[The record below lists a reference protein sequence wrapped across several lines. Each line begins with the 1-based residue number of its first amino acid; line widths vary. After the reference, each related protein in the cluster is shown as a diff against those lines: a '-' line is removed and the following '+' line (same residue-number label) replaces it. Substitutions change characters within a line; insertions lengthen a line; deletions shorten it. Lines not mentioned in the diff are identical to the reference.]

1 MSTLRGTGLVF
12 GLFGPLL
19 VLRDGR
25 ELALGTPQQQALLAV
40 LLLHRDRAVAA
51 DELIDALW
59 PQAPPR
65 HALQVVR
72 TYVSRLRAGPLEPG
86 VLTTRTDGYRL
97 RAASVDADRFEALLE
112 AGSAQLQ
119 RGKVDLAESTLAQ
132 ALQLVRGSPLPELP
146 DYEPAGRERRRL
158 EELRLQAEETL
169 TEAQLEQGRD
179 RSLIPRLRE
188 AIAAEPLRER
198 LHAQLMVALY
208 RSGRQAEALAT
219 YRAAHARLRDELGV
233 APDAKLRELERLILA
248 HDRVL
253 ATPSSA
259 RSAVPRSS
267 TSFLGRH
274 DELAAI
280 EAALAAAPLV
290 TITGTAGVGKTR
302 LAAEF
307 AVRIDPAW
315 WVELGSVSEG
325 RALPAIGRAVAV
337 PDVPGRR
344 LEDLVL
350 ARLDESAGLLV
361 LDNCEHLLDEV
372 GDLVARVIRD
382 APRSRLLATSREPFG
397 FADERICRLT
407 GLATPPAG
415 TDELSLLEWPAAR
428 LFADRA
434 RAAKPGYRLDDGEAA
449 RVGELVRRVDGLPL
463 AIELAASSVE
473 LVSTGDLA
481 HDANA
486 HLAALGHGPHGGTP
500 RHRTLEAAIAWSFDL
515 LDAPAQRLLR
525 RLGVFPT
532 SFDLPAATAVAA
544 DGDSVV
550 AGVAKLAAASL
561 LVAEPDGAALRYRLL
576 QTVRTFALERLR
588 EAGEED
594 ACRRRHRD
602 AYTALAEE
610 VDRNMHGAGLP
621 AWLPRARREHENFDA
636 ALRWSLDRGD
646 GDAALRLASALAIY
660 WFRIGAISD
669 GRRLLEQAMALAG
682 PSTGPTRLRTAWGRA
697 RLAEAAGT
705 ADALRLAGDAVA
717 AGRAAGDPERLGL
730 ALCIEAQVMT
740 HAGRGGAAVLRL
752 ERARPLFEETGSEEG
767 IAYADQLQGCILH
780 EAGDLDAAVAVL
792 ERARDRF
799 RRMRGDL
806 DAGYT
811 LVDLARVRLDQRRPH
826 EALAESEAALA
837 DFRRRQDPRGIASAW
852 ICLGRASAQLGR
864 PERAR
869 EMLAE
874 ALALSRRW
882 ELSSTEHEAEHAM
895 ADLAAASS

>member
-1 MSTLRGTGLVF
+1 LVF
-12 GLFGPLL
+12 GLFGPLS
-19 VLRDGR
+19 VWRDGR
-25 ELALGTPQQQALLAV
+25 ELELGTPQQRALLAV

-59 PQAPPR
+59 SHAPPR

-72 TYVSRLRAGPLEPG
+72 TYVSRLRAGPLPPS

-97 RAASVDADRFEALLE
+97 HAASVDADRFETLLD
-112 AGSAQLQ
+112 AGTAQLQ
-119 RGKVDLAESTLAQ
+119 RGDVDLAESTLAR
-132 ALQLVRGSPLPELP
+132 ALQLVRGVPLPELQ
-146 DYEPAGRERRRL
+146 DYEPAERERRTL

-169 TEAQLEQGRD
+169 NEAQLEQGRD

-198 LHAQLMVALY
+198 LHGQLMVALY
-208 RSGRQAEALAT
+208 RSGRQADALAA
-219 YRAAHARLRDELGV
+219 YRAAHVRLREELGV
-233 APDAKLRELERLILA
+233 APDVRLRELERLILA
-248 HDRVL
+248 HDPVL
-253 ATPSSA
+253 ATPSST
-259 RSAVPRSS
+259 RSAVPRSR

-274 DELAAI
+274 EELAAV

-302 LAAEF
+302 LAAEL
-307 AVRIDPAW
+307 AARTGPVW
-315 WVELGSVSEG
+315 WVELGSVSAG
-325 RALPAIGRAVAV
+325 RALSAIGRAVAV

-350 ARLDESAGLLV
+350 ARLDEAAGLLV

-372 GDLVARVIRD
+372 GELVARLMRD
-382 APRSRLLATSREPFG
+382 TPRSRLLATSREPFG

-415 TDELSLLEWPAAR
+415 TDEASLLEWPAAR

-434 RAAKPGYRLDDGEAA
+434 RAAKPGYRLDGGEAS
-449 RVGELVRRVDGLPL
+449 RVCELVRRVDGLPL

-473 LVSTGDLA
+473 LVSTEDLA
-481 HDANA
+481 HDAHA
-486 HLAALGHGPHGGTP
+486 HLAALGRGPHGCTP

-515 LDAPAQRLLR
+515 LDAPAQGLFR
-525 RLGVFPT
+525 RLAVFPT
-532 SFDLPAATAVAA
+532 SFDLPAATAVAG
-544 DGDSVV
+544 DGGSVV

-561 LVAEPDGAALRYRLL
+561 VVAEPDGSVLRYRLL

-594 ACRRRHRD
+594 ACRLRHRD

-621 AWLPRARREHENFDA
+621 VWLPRARREHENFDA
-636 ALRWSLDRGD
+636 ALRWSLARRD
-646 GDAALRLASALAIY
+646 GDAALRLASALAVY

-669 GRRLLEQAMALAG
+669 GRRLLEQAIELAAPGG
-682 PSTGPTRLRTAWGRA
+682 PARLRATYGRA
-697 RLAEAAGT
+697 RLAQAAGT
-705 ADALRLAGDAVA
+705 ADALRFASDAVA
-717 AGRAAGDPERLGL
+717 AGRAAADRERLGL
-730 ALCIEAQVMT
+730 AICIQAQVMT
-740 HAGRGGAAVLRL
+740 HAGRGSAAALKL
-752 ERARPLFEETGSEEG
+752 NRARPLFEETGSEEG
-767 IAYADQLQGCILH
+767 LAYADQLQGCILH
-780 EAGDLDAAVAVL
+780 EAGDLDGAAGVL

-799 RRMRGDL
+799 RQMRGDL

-826 EALAESEAALA
+826 EALAEGGAALA
-837 DFRRRQDPRGIASAW
+837 DFRRRQDPRGIATAW

-864 PERAR
+864 AERAR
-869 EMLAE
+869 EMLGE